1 MSTWWLHFDFDPFG
15 LKAQATT
22 MDFRQVEKKFRLAA
36 LLIQVVLCSFLL
48 CFLGFSFKQI
58 LDSSA
63 DPPVETTTVQ
73 WRKGLGLW
81 ALCGLSSGSLF
92 GVGTASESEVWGYHD
107 REKALAGAQLSEP
120 EIMNF
125 SLSLSLPIQHTL
137 KLLTVPSWI
146 WQLSRSRSP
155 FCSRCAS
162 IRMLETFSCW
172 KYEISGST

>member
-1 MSTWWLHFDFDPFG
+1 
-15 LKAQATT
+15 

-58 LDSSA
+58 LDSTA

-73 WRKGLGLW
+73 WRKGLGFW
-81 ALCGLSSGSLF
+81 ALCSQSSGSLF

-125 SLSLSLPIQHTL
+125 SLSLSRFSTPRSSQLFLLGFDKCRDQDPISFLVVH
-137 KLLTVPSWI
+137 
-146 WQLSRSRSP
+146 R
-155 FCSRCAS
+155 FGC
-162 IRMLETFSCW
+162 
-172 KYEISGST
+172 